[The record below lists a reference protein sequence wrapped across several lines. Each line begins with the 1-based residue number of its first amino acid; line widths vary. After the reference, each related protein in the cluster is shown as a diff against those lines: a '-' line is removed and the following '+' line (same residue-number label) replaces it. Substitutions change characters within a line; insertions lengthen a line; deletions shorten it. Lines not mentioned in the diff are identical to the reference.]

1 MTATTETVYRHQIE
15 QAAMPGAEIL
25 GDVLRPRSRRSTGA
39 RHVTTHDRFCV
50 AHASAPAGEI

>member
-25 GDVLRPRSRRSTGA
+25 GDVLRPRSRKIHRRPPRNNA
-39 RHVTTHDRFCV
+39 
-50 AHASAPAGEI
+50 